1 MERIR
6 RAGSQFVEGSLP
18 EGLDVGFRVLSVDD
32 SNLADILRTPDEL
45 RQEELTLY
53 TSSLKADRTDEDLL
67 FQVLLDWGL
76 DLASPI
82 STESLAERPVCVVDD
97 GALIAC
103 FADAVSVETI
113 SAIAERQPL
122 RAVFRDSAFETDAA
136 RINAEQ
142 IFRERSPGTEVKA
155 I

>member
-6 RAGSQFVEGSLP
+6 RAGSQFVEGSLL
-18 EGLDVGFRVLSVDD
+18 EEQDVGFRVLSVDD
-32 SNLADILRTPDEL
+32 SNLSDILRTPDEL
-45 RQEELTLY
+45 KQDELALY

-76 DLASPI
+76 DLAAPVAS
-82 STESLAERPVCVVDD
+82 ESLAERTVFVADD

-103 FADAVSVETI
+103 FADAVSVEVV

-122 RAVFRDSAFETDAA
+122 RAVFRDSAFETDAD

-142 IFRERSPGTEVKA
+142 IFRERSPGTELKA